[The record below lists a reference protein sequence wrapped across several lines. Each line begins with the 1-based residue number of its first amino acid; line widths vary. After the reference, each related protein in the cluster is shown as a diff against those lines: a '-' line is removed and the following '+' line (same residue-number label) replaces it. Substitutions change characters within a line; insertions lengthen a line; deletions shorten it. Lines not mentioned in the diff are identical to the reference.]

1 MNAILVEKKH
11 FSLKIESAKGLSR
24 AYSVQKV
31 PKTDDKNGL
40 VVIRG
45 F

>member
-1 MNAILVEKKH
+1 MNVILVEKKH
-11 FSLKIESAKGLSR
+11 FAFKIEGAKGLSR

-31 PKTDDKNGL
+31 PKTDDKDGL